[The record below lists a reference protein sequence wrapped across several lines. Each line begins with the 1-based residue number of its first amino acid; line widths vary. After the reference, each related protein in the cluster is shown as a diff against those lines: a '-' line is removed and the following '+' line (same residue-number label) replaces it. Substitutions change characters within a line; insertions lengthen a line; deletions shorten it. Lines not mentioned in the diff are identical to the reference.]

1 MRTLWHIISRTVFWS
16 YDRGTWPYDLLVGG
30 IIIFVLA
37 APPAW
42 FNDKAQVAAS
52 PHTGHVL
59 LQQEAGPDG
68 ARVYRV
74 DFHMLAS
81 PPRTTELE
89 RRAHELLQKNVDE
102 LRGKTFKIERIE
114 PVLGPDGTVLSY
126 DIRIK

>member
-1 MRTLWHIISRTVFWS
+1 MRSLWHIISRTVFWS

-37 APPAW
+37 APAVW
-42 FNDKAQVAAS
+42 FNDKAQVAPS
-52 PHTGHVL
+52 PHTVHVE
-59 LQQEAGPDG
+59 LQAEDDSG

-102 LRGKTFKIERIE
+102 LRGKTFKIERID

-126 DIRIK
+126 DIRVK